1 MLIEQR
7 FPSLLVCLFR
17 ILVYKMRAGMRRTFC
32 MLFIRLDCLFPCGFP
47 QRSPVLQVAVI
58 PFEIDVSRHVNLDNR
73 AFPRFFPRMVIPNVV
88 FEQLAASS
96 PTVAAT
102 IGRDLLGHHE
112 GFWFAD
118 LPRID
123 NLAHPYF
130 V

>member
-1 MLIEQR
+1 MPLVFMFLIR
-7 FPSLLVCLFR
+7 RDMFVVRRNCLLR
-17 ILVYKMRAGMRRTFC
+17 SGS
-32 MLFIRLDCLFPCGFP
+32 P
-47 QRSPVLQVAVI
+47 QLSPVIQVAVI
-58 PFEIDVSRHVNLDNR
+58 PFEIYVSRHVNLDNR